1 MNGDI
6 LIIILTLTKINTMY
20 TQKQIAQKL
29 VNYFSFKY
37 RLGILSESEAN
48 RIPDLLEIIY
58 GW

>member
-1 MNGDI
+1 
-6 LIIILTLTKINTMY
+6 MY

-37 RLGILSESEAN
+37 QLGILSEAEAN